1 MRARGAGFVAASIVV
16 LAAAGAGQVALAAT
30 DAAGVDVVSG
40 ASAALG
46 TTAPAPAGGKS
57 PRAGNAAAR
66 GDVGVTDSVP
76 AEHKPPTLGDAAER
90 GDVEAVRA
98 LLKRHLDVNAP
109 SADGTPAL
117 HWIVRMQDLETAR
130 LLIKAG
136 ADADRS
142 NRYGVRPL
150 HLAINNGDVPMV
162 KLLLSARADASSADA
177 TGETCLMM
185 AARGGNVDI
194 VKALLEKHAAVDA
207 GDPEYHQ
214 TPLMVASRAGHAPV
228 VSLLIK
234 QGAKVDAQT
243 RTGETPKFRLPSANS
258 GSKGAGIVRGGWPER
273 GERDP
278 VPGAKTPLL
287 YATREGHEDV
297 AKLLLDAGASLEK
310 ADADGVTPL
319 LMAVLNGHVTLAE
332 TLIARGANVKVSDWY
347 GQTPLWSAVDLRD
360 VDVAGPT
367 RDNGVDREAAY
378 GLIQLLLDKGADPN
392 ARTKEYP
399 PQRRWITRLGSL
411 SWVDF
416 TGQTPF
422 LRAAFAGDV
431 KTMHLLLDH
440 HADPNIATFNGTTP
454 LMAAA
459 GVNWTVSQTFD
470 EGPGHLLEAVK
481 LAQSLGNDVNATNDM
496 GLQAIHGAANRG
508 SDDIIRFLVEKGAR
522 LDVADKQGRTPMVWA
537 KGVFLAT
544 HPPEAKPKT
553 IALLAQLQG
562 GG

>member
-1 MRARGAGFVAASIVV
+1 MIRRAACRAVLSAFVLVSAGSM
-16 LAAAGAGQVALAAT
+16 AAGAAAANASGSSRAGT
-30 DAAGVDVVSG
+30 DAPRGSAMAAHAGD
-40 ASAALG
+40 
-46 TTAPAPAGGKS
+46 
-57 PRAGNAAAR
+57 NAQQI
-66 GDVGVTDSVP
+66 
-76 AEHKPPTLGDAAER
+76 GDAAER

-98 LLKRHLDVNAP
+98 LIKQHVDVNAP
-109 SADGTPAL
+109 SADGTPPL

-130 LLIKAG
+130 LLLKAG
-136 ADADRS
+136 AEADRS

-150 HLAINNGDVPMV
+150 HLAINNGDLPMV
-162 KLLLSARADASSADA
+162 KLLLTARADASSADT

-185 AARGGNVDI
+185 AARGGNVEI
-194 VKALLEKHAAVDA
+194 VKALLEKRAPVDA
-207 GDPEYHQ
+207 ADPEYHQ
-214 TPLMVASRAGHAPV
+214 TPLMVAARAGHADV
-228 VSLLIK
+228 VSLLLK
-234 QGAKVDAQT
+234 HGAKVDAQT
-243 RTGETPKFRLPSANS
+243 RTGETPKFRTPAANS

-278 VPGAKTPLL
+278 IPGAKTPLL

-297 AKLLLDAGASLEK
+297 AKLLLDAGAAIEK

-319 LMAVLNGHVTLAE
+319 LMAVLNGHIPLAQV
-332 TLIARGANVKVSDWY
+332 LIARGANVNVSDWY
-347 GQTPLWSAVDLRD
+347 GETPLWAAVDLRD
-360 VDVAGPT
+360 LDVPGPT
-367 RDNGVDREAAY
+367 HDNGVDREAAFN
-378 GLIQLLLDKGADPN
+378 LTKLLLEKHADPN

-422 LRAAFAGDV
+422 LRAALAGDV
-431 KTMHLLLDH
+431 KTMRLLLEY
-440 HADPNIATFNGTTP
+440 HADPNITTFNGTTP

-470 EGPGHLLEAVK
+470 EGPAALLEAAK

-496 GLQAIHGAANRG
+496 GVQAIHGAANRG

-522 LDVADKQGRTPMVWA
+522 LDVADKQGRTPLVWA

-544 HPPEAKPKT
+544 HPPEAKPRT
-553 IALLAQLQG
+553 MALLTQLQG
-562 GG
+562 G